1 MAPPRILLL
10 AGSTAP
16 ASPAS
21 RLAAAFARE
30 LAFLDAEATLIA
42 LADYPLPLFDADG
55 PDASGGGP
63 VQKLRG
69 LMAGHDAVFLVT
81 PSLAGGMPA
90 LMRNL
95 LEWLRL
101 PGGRARSAI
110 APLFGL
116 AAVAD
121 DETSAAAALGDLERT
136 VARGFG
142 ATIVGGG
149 LAVGRASLAFD
160 VRGRLDD
167 PHLAAALQ
175 ALARELA
182 HASRRLT
189 PDF

>member
-1 MAPPRILLL
+1 MAPRILLL

-16 ASPAS
+16 SSPAS

-30 LAFLDAEATLIA
+30 LVFLDAEATLIA
-42 LADYPLPLFDADG
+42 LADYKLPLYDAD
-55 PDASGGGP
+55 DADSPGAGA

-69 LMAGHDAVFLVT
+69 LIAGHDAVFLVT

-90 LMRNL
+90 LLRNL
-95 LEWLRL
+95 IEWLRP
-101 PGGRARSAI
+101 PGGRARTAA
-110 APLFGL
+110 APLFAL

-121 DETSAAAALGDLERT
+121 DETSASAALGDLERA

-142 ATIVGGG
+142 ATIIGGG
-149 LAVGRASLAFD
+149 LAVGRAGLAFD
-160 VRGRLDD
+160 IRGRLDD

-175 ALARELA
+175 ALARELV
-182 HASRRLT
+182 HASRRLA